1 MKVGSAGT
9 AMNDELDLDLRPDQ
23 WDALKALRAPAENP
37 SRMSRFAVESL
48 ITLGLVATRGD
59 SLALTPAGRK
69 MLVRGSEKLL
79 QDLAA

>member
-1 MKVGSAGT
+1 MDSGSAGT
-9 AMNDELDLDLRPDQ
+9 AMNNEFDLELRPDQ
-23 WDALKALRAPAENP
+23 WDALKALRAPENP

-48 ITLGLVATRGD
+48 ITLGLVAMRGD
-59 SLALTPAGRK
+59 SFALTPAGRK

>member
-1 MKVGSAGT
+1 
-9 AMNDELDLDLRPDQ
+9 MNNDIELELRPDQ
-23 WDALKALRAPAENP
+23 WEALKALRAPEANP
-37 SRMSRFAVESL
+37 SRMRRFAVESL
-48 ITLGLVATRGD
+48 ITLGLVAPRGD